1 MKTGEVE
8 QVLLKLKDPLAASEP
23 KEIERTPCPMCD
35 RSFKVTIPSSQSG
48 KIKLGASSDQ
58 MTIRKTHSTL
68 IYAPSECVWSLST

>member
-35 RSFKVTIPSSQSG
+35 RSFKVTIR
-48 KIKLGASSDQ
+48 Q
-58 MTIRKTHSTL
+58 M
-68 IYAPSECVWSLST
+68 IYGISYILYESYHII

>member
-35 RSFKVTIPSSQSG
+35 RSFKVTIRDIPSSEFG
-48 KIKLGASSDQ
+48 KIMSSRSMSGA
-58 MTIRKTHSTL
+58 
-68 IYAPSECVWSLST
+68 

>member
-35 RSFKVTIPSSQSG
+35 RSFKVAIRDIPSSESG
-48 KIKLGASSDQ
+48 
-58 MTIRKTHSTL
+58 
-68 IYAPSECVWSLST
+68 

>member
-35 RSFKVTIPSSQSG
+35 RSFKVTIPSSEPV
-48 KIKLGASSDQ
+48 K
-58 MTIRKTHSTL
+58 
-68 IYAPSECVWSLST
+68 